1 MMTRLL
7 LFLILAAG
15 TSGDQS
21 ALNSSDEQELMRLEQ
36 AYNDAQVK
44 RDRATLEQLWA
55 DDYLYTH
62 SNGAVMTKAQD
73 IDDTMS
79 GEMAWRAAHFDDM
92 KVRRYGDVAV
102 VTGRLVMEGRAVRY
116 ASGPRRFTDLFVR
129 RNGRWQL
136 VGGQTTIVGE
146 K

>member
-7 LFLILAAG
+7 LFLILAAS

-73 IDDTMS
+73 
-79 GEMAWRAAHFDDM
+79 
-92 KVRRYGDVAV
+92 VAV